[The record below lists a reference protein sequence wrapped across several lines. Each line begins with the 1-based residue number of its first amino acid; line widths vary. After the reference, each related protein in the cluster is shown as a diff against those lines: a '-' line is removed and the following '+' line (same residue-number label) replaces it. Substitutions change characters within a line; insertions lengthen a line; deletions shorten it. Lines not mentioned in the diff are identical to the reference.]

1 MTTKKTTTKKA
12 PAKSTK
18 AATPKQKV
26 YKKTASKV
34 QPVRTSAS
42 VFQIKNKTYD
52 ILKALATIVLPAI
65 AALYITL
72 ASIWGFGLA
81 HEVNAT
87 IEAVICFINALL
99 GLFLN
104 QSSKA
109 YHKGD

>member
-1 MTTKKTTTKKA
+1 MTTKKTTK
-12 PAKSTK
+12 KSTQ
-18 AATPKQKV
+18 PKQKI
-26 YKKTASKV
+26 YKKTPSKKPAV
-34 QPVRTSAS
+34 KTAPS
-42 VFQIKNKTYD
+42 FLLIKNSTYD
-52 ILKALATIVLPAI
+52 VLKALATIVLPAI

-81 HEVNAT
+81 NEVNAT
-87 IEAVICFINALL
+87 IEAIICFINALL